1 MSATMT
7 YLTNDFIDF
16 FKELE
21 ENNNRDWFQLSKS
34 RYEKSVKVPFQKLI
48 GDVIKSFK
56 EAGEPLNIEPKDAI
70 FRINRDVRF
79 SKNKAPYKTNVA
91 AIISPEGRK
100 DKEVPG
106 FYIQASANSIWLGG
120 GAYALEKENLY
131 MVREFI
137 KLNPERYKKLISDKN
152 FIKHYGEIK
161 GEKNKILAP
170 EFREIAADI
179 PDIFN
184 KQFYY
189 MAELPAKEL
198 ISDKLL
204 TTIMDY
210 RNASLGMQ
218 QFLTEAILRG

>member
-1 MSATMT
+1 MT
-7 YLTNDFIDF
+7 YLSTDFIEF

-34 RYEKSVKVPFQKLI
+34 RYEKNVKVPFQKLI
-48 GDVIKSFK
+48 GDVIDAFK
-56 EAGEPLNIEPKDAI
+56 HDGDPLNIEPKDAI

-91 AIISPEGRK
+91 AIISPQGRK

-106 FYIQASANSIWLGG
+106 FYIQASANSLWLGG
-120 GAYALEKENLY
+120 GAYALEKENLF

-137 KLNPERYKKLISDKN
+137 KLNPDRYKKLVSDSN

-161 GEKNKILAP
+161 GEKNKILP
-170 EFREIAADI
+170 TEFRDIASEI

-184 KQFYY
+184 KQFYF

-198 ISDKLL
+198 LSNKLL
-204 TTIMDY
+204 QTIIDHK
-210 RNASLGMQ
+210 NAAQGMHS
-218 QFLTEAILRG
+218 FLTEAILRG